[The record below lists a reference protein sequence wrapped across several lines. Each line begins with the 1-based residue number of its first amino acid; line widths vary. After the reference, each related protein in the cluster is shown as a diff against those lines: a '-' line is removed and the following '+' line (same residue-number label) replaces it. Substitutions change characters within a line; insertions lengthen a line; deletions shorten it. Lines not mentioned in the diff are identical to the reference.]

1 MSEQKALVIS
11 SSSSPYTVVSKP
23 IPVPGPNEV
32 LIKLQG
38 AGLNPAEWK
47 LTLYTEVLDLIGFP
61 VYTGTDG
68 AGVVETVGSGVT
80 DLKKGDRVL
89 FQGWFTADHT
99 TFQQYAI
106 SPKGLV
112 TKLPEAISI
121 LEAASLPMAVTTAA
135 FGFGLPNS
143 PVPSGTEVA
152 GDSVKLPLFTAG
164 RSGAGLKP
172 FWEDGAKG
180 SKSGQPLV
188 VLGGSSSVG
197 QLVIQVAFHY
207 GFSPIITTS
216 SAKHA
221 DFLKSLG
228 ATHVLDRD
236 TSIEK
241 FKDILQGK
249 PVEYIYDAV
258 NAISQ
263 AFVDLVAPGGT
274 FIIVSPAPAEIAFN
288 DGRKC
293 IFANGFSHIY
303 KEYAYGLAGALG
315 GLLESGVIKP
325 NRVEKVPGGLAGILD
340 GLARLQENKVS
351 GVKLV
356 VDPSETP

>member
-1 MSEQKALVIS
+1 MPEQKALVIP

-32 LIKLQG
+32 LIELQG

-80 DLKKGDRVL
+80 DLKKGDR
-89 FQGWFTADHT
+89 
-99 TFQQYAI
+99 
-106 SPKGLV
+106 
-112 TKLPEAISI
+112 LPEAISI

-135 FGFGLPNS
+135 FGFGLPNT

-180 SKSGQPLV
+180 LKAGQPLV

-197 QLVIQVAFHY
+197 QLVIQIASHY

-221 DFLKSLG
+221 EFLKSLG
-228 ATHVLDRD
+228 ATHVIDRD
-236 TSIEK
+236 TPIEK

-258 NAISQ
+258 NAITQ
-263 AFVDLVAPGGT
+263 ALVDLVAPGGA

-303 KEYAYGLAGALG
+303 KEYAYGLAGALE
-315 GLLESGVIKP
+315 GLLKSGVIKP
-325 NRVEKVPGGLAGILD
+325 NRVEKVPGGLAGIPD
-340 GLARLQENKVS
+340 GLGRLQENKVS

-356 VDPSETP
+356 VDPSEMP